1 MQDLFEEIIDRVEYD
16 FREDDDEIQGNWDIT
31 RSGNILTIKYLPYDV
46 SPFPEATMVYRV
58 ERIS

>member
-16 FREDDDEIQGNWDIT
+16 FCEDDDGIQGNWKIT
-31 RSGNILTIKYLPYDV
+31 RVGNIVTIEYLPYDV
-46 SPFPEATMVYRV
+46 SPFPAKTMAYRV

>member
-16 FREDDDEIQGNWDIT
+16 FCEDDDEIQGNWKIT
-31 RSGNILTIKYLPYDV
+31 RVGNIVTIKYLPYGV
-46 SPFPEATMVYRV
+46 SPFPAKTMAYRV